1 MRKRTVVALTA
12 VALAVAGRPADA
24 QRQTIEI
31 RGQVPTPQ
39 IVTVRPREVAEFPA
53 QVLVPAFYD
62 HQFWPMIL
70 PAYQIVQRREVL
82 GGTTTDTMPAVE
94 AIPVAGAPQ
103 LVPDMPARDSVAAP
117 AVAPRTDVPAATTNE
132 EIELLRRDLE
142 ARRARIDS
150 IEAARKRQLDLLEQ
164 QIRERQREQRQRIDT
179 TAKPPGTP
187 PAPLR

>member
-1 MRKRTVVALTA
+1 MKTMTVVTMTA
-12 VALAVAGRPADA
+12 VALLAAGRPADA

-70 PAYQIVQRREVL
+70 PAYQIVQRRDVL
-82 GGTTTDTMPAVE
+82 GGTATDTMPAVDP
-94 AIPVAGAPQ
+94 IPVAGAPQ
-103 LVPDMPARDSVAAP
+103 LVPDLPARDSVAAP
-117 AVAPRTDVPAATTNE
+117 VAAPRTDVPAATRNE

-142 ARRARIDS
+142 ARRARVDS
-150 IEAARKRQLDLLEQ
+150 IESARKRQLDLLEQ

-179 TAKPPGTP
+179 TANPPGTP
-187 PAPLR
+187 RAPLR

>member
-1 MRKRTVVALTA
+1 MRKTTLAAVTVVALA
-12 VALAVAGRPADA
+12 AAGRPADA

-39 IVTVRPREVAEFPA
+39 IVTVRPREVPEFPS
-53 QVLVPAFYD
+53 QVLVPAFYN

-82 GGTTTDTMPAVE
+82 GGTATDTMPAVD

-103 LVPDMPARDSVAAP
+103 LVPEMPARDTAGAP
-117 AVAPRTDVPAATTNE
+117 VVAPRTDVPAATTNE

-142 ARRARIDS
+142 SRRARIDS
-150 IEAARKRQLDLLEQ
+150 IESARKRQLDLLER
-164 QIRERQREQRQRIDT
+164 QIRERQQEQRQRIDT

>member
-1 MRKRTVVALTA
+1 MKSMTVVAMTA
-12 VALAVAGRPADA
+12 VAVMAAGRPADA

-39 IVTVRPREVAEFPA
+39 IVTVRPREVAEFPV

-82 GGTTTDTMPAVE
+82 GGTTTDTMPAV
-94 AIPVAGAPQ
+94 APIPVAGTPQ
-103 LVPDMPARDSVAAP
+103 LVPEMPARDSAGVP
-117 AVAPRTDVPAATTNE
+117 RTAPRTDVPAATRNE

-142 ARRARIDS
+142 ARRARVDS
-150 IEAARKRQLDLLEQ
+150 IETARKRQLDLLEQ

>member
-1 MRKRTVVALTA
+1 MRKTTAVAITA
-12 VALAVAGRPADA
+12 VALAAAGRPADA

-39 IVTVRPREVAEFPA
+39 IVTVRPREVPAFPA
-53 QVLVPAFYD
+53 QVLVPAFYN

-82 GGTTTDTMPAVE
+82 GGTTTDTLPAVE
-94 AIPVAGAPQ
+94 AIPVAGAPR
-103 LVPDMPARDSVAAP
+103 LVPEMPARDSVAAP
-117 AVAPRTDVPAATTNE
+117 VGAPRTDVPAATTNE

-150 IEAARKRQLDLLEQ
+150 IEGARKRQLDLLEQ

>member
-1 MRKRTVVALTA
+1 MRKTTLAAMMA
-12 VALAVAGRPADA
+12 VASAAAGRPADA
-24 QRQTIEI
+24 QQQTIEI

-39 IVTVRPREVAEFPA
+39 IVTVRPREVPEFPS

-62 HQFWPMIL
+62 RQFWPMIL

-103 LVPDMPARDSVAAP
+103 LVPAMPPRGTAGAP
-117 AVAPRTDVPAATTNE
+117 VVAPRTNVPAATTNE

-142 ARRARIDS
+142 SRRARIDS